1 MYVGCISRWVESR
14 GRDDDKRCEG
24 GMNHERGAGVSR
36 SVQTVYCYMKMEL
49 EPILVVV
56 DHPWAELK

>member
-49 EPILVVV
+49 EPILVVG
-56 DHPWAELK
+56 

>member
-14 GRDDDKRCEG
+14 GRDDDKRCERG
-24 GMNHERGAGVSR
+24 RDERGAGVSR

-49 EPILVVV
+49 EPILVVG
-56 DHPWAELK
+56 